1 MDCVAGTVRSSI
13 VKSVDLRVDRRV
25 GANILSLDNDII
37 FTGSFDWYGWQGG
50 FLCGLDDQLPSGFK
64 RRISFLLFLVRFY
77 SNGQSFSV
85 RHRAYTASD

>member
-37 FTGSFDWYGWQGG
+37 FTGSFD
-50 FLCGLDDQLPSGFK
+50 
-64 RRISFLLFLVRFY
+64 
-77 SNGQSFSV
+77 
-85 RHRAYTASD
+85 